1 MTFITWACLRCVQEL
16 ATISGPQNPTQRSC
30 VLYSGELFGR
40 VDLGAELSEDCA
52 AGRLILSRCSSLL
65 LRFELAT
72 STESKKY
79 KKGRKVKLNR
89 KKIWECLIE
98 DTLKSVVYIRLSS
111 KMVEENKLTPDMKLK
126 AEVQFKLS
134 RMSMIGE

>member
-1 MTFITWACLRCVQEL
+1 MQHAIICC
-16 ATISGPQNPTQRSC
+16 
-30 VLYSGELFGR
+30 SGELFGR

-65 LRFELAT
+65 LRFEPAT

>member
-1 MTFITWACLRCVQEL
+1 MCDRCTKSVRL
-16 ATISGPQNPTQRSC
+16 HLYC
-30 VLYSGELFGR
+30 YSGELFGR

>member
-1 MTFITWACLRCVQEL
+1 MPSITWASPRYVQEL

-30 VLYSGELFGR
+30 VLYSGEMFGR